1 MAAEE
6 NKEYLDAKALILL
19 LLLTL
24 LWGINH
30 PSIKYT
36 NQGIAPVF
44 ASTLRSIIASM
55 CGLTYCLWKREKI
68 FHTDINL
75 LHGAVV
81 GLLFGLEFACI
92 YAGLLYTDAARS
104 IIFLYTSPFIVAVGA
119 HFFLQ
124 GDRMTAFKTL
134 GLVVAFMGV
143 LWVFQGRPAAAKP
156 TMFIGDTLEIIAAL
170 LWAATTL
177 YIKRFM
183 AGKVQPIHTFLYQ
196 LVFSIPIL
204 FAVSLI
210 LEPRWVVMLTP
221 SIVACILF
229 QSVIVA
235 FVSYLIWFKLI
246 HGYSVSRLSAFTF
259 LTPIFG
265 VLAGIV
271 LLNEEFTGSL
281 MTGLPMVCVGI
292 FLVNW
297 KRSRAYPAAPSDNSS
312 GERPK

>member
-6 NKEYLDAKALILL
+6 NKDYLDFKAFVILFVI
-19 LLLTL
+19 TL
-24 LWGINH
+24 VWGFNH

-55 CGLTYCLWKREKI
+55 CGVIYCLLKKERL

-75 LHGAVV
+75 FHGCMV
-81 GLLFGLEFACI
+81 GLLFGLEFACL
-92 YAGLLYTDAARS
+92 YFGLLYTDAARS
-104 IIFLYTSPFIVAVGA
+104 IIFMYTSPFIVAVGA
-119 HFFLQ
+119 HFLLE
-124 GDRMTAFKTL
+124 GDRLTASKTL

-143 LWVFQGRPAAAKP
+143 LLVFQGRPVSAKP
-156 TMFIGDTLEIIAAL
+156 TMFFGDILAVIGAL

-183 AGKVQPIHTFLYQ
+183 AGNVQPINTFLYQ

-204 FAVSLI
+204 FVVSLI
-210 LEPRWVVMLTP
+210 LEPRWIVHLTP
-221 SIVACILF
+221 SIAGCILF

-235 FVSYLIWFKLI
+235 FITYFIWFKLI

-265 VLAGIV
+265 VLAGVII
-271 LLNEEFTGSL
+271 LGEEFTGSL
-281 MTGLPMVCVGI
+281 MAGLPLVCMGI

-297 KRSRAYPAAPSDNSS
+297 KRRDTGTVPLA
-312 GERPK
+312 KK